1 MTGRLMA
8 LLVPLAMIGALVA
21 APSALASEKSG
32 LLIAQGSS
40 TATGTMSSGTHKT
53 TVKKHK
59 KSTTKAVKGGGGGT
73 AAKKSTMKHKKTT
86 KSHAKPSSTSSG
98 TMNR

>member
-32 LLIAQGSS
+32 LLIAQAHPS
-40 TATGTMSSGTHKT
+40 TATGAHKT

-59 KSTTKAVKGGGGGT
+59 KTTTKAVKGGGGGM
-73 AAKKSTMKHKKTT
+73 AKKTTAKHKKTT
-86 KSHAKPSSTSSG
+86 KAHAKPSG
-98 TMNR
+98 TMGR